1 MKPINFL
8 RRQNLNNILVLFIAF
23 IIFLNPYFAGSLS
36 IISGQ
41 ILVLLFL
48 AIYFFKKIIIEKYN
62 FNINLKFLIIASSI
76 FIYPHI
82 VSFITEA
89 NVDFGLIKMQISIF
103 AMIIFGFSIATEFS
117 KNYQQNTIALFLCNI
132 FTIIIFINSVIIL
145 LEFYIPELRVF
156 IESFLIPD
164 GKVDYANGLRFRGLA
179 SAGGA
184 SLSVAHGLAV
194 PMAYYLFRQKIFGP
208 MILLLS
214 VSTLLVSLIFIGR
227 TGFIVAAL
235 GILLVFV
242 LTDAS
247 KQRTQLSYKAWVFI
261 VFIASLSMM
270 SYLGIFYD
278 SLPSHYQNYSINVF
292 LGGSESLKSE
302 GTVSYVISFYD
313 FPDDPL
319 ALVLGVG
326 NFSGGFDLGYSLPGD
341 PGIMKILTAY
351 GISGLLFYLGLMVWC
366 FSLPKS
372 YLKDILVI
380 ICILLI
386 STELKEP
393 LLFKGYS
400 SRFFWLLVGVMLYQK
415 EVLAIRLSN
424 KLNL

>member
-1 MKPINFL
+1 MRAINFL
-8 RRQNLNNILVLFIAF
+8 RRQNLNNISILFIAF

-48 AIYFFKKIIIEKYN
+48 AIYFFKKIIIEKYD

-89 NVDFGLIKMQISIF
+89 NLDFGLIKMQISIF

-117 KNYQQNTIALFLCNI
+117 KNYQQNIIALFLCNI

-184 SLSVAHGLAV
+184 SLSVAHGISISFL
-194 PMAYYLFRQKIFGP
+194 YYLYKQNSIGP
-208 MILLLS
+208 LRFLIIG
-214 VSTLLVSLIFIGR
+214 TITFISLIFIGR
-227 TGFIVAAL
+227 TGFVVAFVGFFYIALFFKSKSKKVSLYVRLWIYIVATVAIFL
-235 GILLVFV
+235 ISYVGVF
-242 LTDAS
+242 
-247 KQRTQLSYKAWVFI
+247 FN
-261 VFIASLSMM
+261 
-270 SYLGIFYD
+270 
-278 SLPSHYQNYSINVF
+278 SLPEAYQNYSINLF
-292 LGGSESLKSE
+292 LGGAESLKSE
-302 GTVSYVISFYD
+302 GTIAAMGSFYNFTD
-313 FPDDPL
+313 NFYKIFF
-319 ALVLGVG
+319 GTG
-326 NFSGGFDLGYSLPGD
+326 NFSGGYDYGYDWPAD

-351 GISGLLFYLGLMVWC
+351 GIFGILFYPLLLMFLT
-366 FSLPKS
+366 FSSKGKLRD
-372 YLKDILVI
+372 LLI
-380 ICILLI
+380 ICGTLLVFVEI
-386 STELKEP
+386 KEP
-393 LLFKGYS
+393 FIFKGYT
-400 SRFFWLLVGVMLYQK
+400 SRFFWLLIGLLIF
-415 EVLAIRLSN
+415 ETRLLKFKKATDSV
-424 KLNL
+424 